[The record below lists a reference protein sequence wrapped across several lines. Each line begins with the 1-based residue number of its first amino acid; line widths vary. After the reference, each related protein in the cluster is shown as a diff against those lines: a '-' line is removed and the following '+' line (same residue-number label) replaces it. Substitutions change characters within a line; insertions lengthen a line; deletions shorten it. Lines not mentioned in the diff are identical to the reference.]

1 MVAGSLLLLL
11 RRSLAIF
18 VTSLSCSLPSS
29 LPLFP
34 FALHARPDYLR
45 CSPLS
50 LSPLS
55 PLFPHSRKCAR
66 SVLTH
71 SVCLCSLHFRT
82 LIDLEISVIGLLN
95 FLFVNW
101 LPPPIAGQID
111 TIQTQ
116 IITKPYTRPRI
127 LLFNPTR
134 YSLAMCRVWCTKI
147 ATCLIRG
154 QSRLKFAWTLRSE
167 LWALC
172 QLFGVKF
179 VLESVK
185 GVLGRSTSILAS
197 RLSKPA
203 GTNYFS
209 KISSVWWWWRGEER
223 GEGLAWL
230 VKNRKELSGNEGGRE
245 EAAELVIGF
254 RSWNRD

>member
-1 MVAGSLLLLL
+1 MRA
-11 RRSLAIF
+11 RIIF
-18 VTSLSCSLPSS
+18 VV
-29 LPLFP
+29 
-34 FALHARPDYLR
+34 
-45 CSPLS
+45 
-50 LSPLS
+50 PLS
-55 PLFPHSRKCAR
+55 P
-66 SVLTH
+66 
-71 SVCLCSLHFRT
+71 SLRF
-82 LIDLEISVIGLLN
+82 LLY
-95 FLFVNW
+95 FHIPESAHDPSWRILSAHVRY
-101 LPPPIAGQID
+101 IGQID

-134 YSLAMCRVWCTKI
+134 YSLALCRVWCTKI